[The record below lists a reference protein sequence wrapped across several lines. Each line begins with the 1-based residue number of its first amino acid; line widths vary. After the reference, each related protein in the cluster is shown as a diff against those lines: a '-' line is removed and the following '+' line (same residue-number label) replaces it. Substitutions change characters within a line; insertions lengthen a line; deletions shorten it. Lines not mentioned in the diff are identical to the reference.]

1 MDHGY
6 ESSKYRKS
14 YDASYDN
21 LAYYHTNALCWL
33 DLLHVKHVYNFE
45 RKPVVER
52 ELQAIITA
60 VEKGQ
65 EKNKA
70 PPRGNGGRR
79 TTRVAVR
86 SALVVVQKSAEF
98 AKRESA
104 VLAVV
109 HECLALLNADQAT
122 LPVKLQQVVHFYR
135 GCNGANCELENPIYG
150 DRYHCDTCDTDY
162 CGRCFRA
169 HGTKHVLSLHQEVLP
184 EDAATPKSR
193 WHVRGIKGHVDSAEG
208 RKYWV
213 RWAGN
218 WADELLPKKGLNND
232 ELINE

>member
-6 ESSKYRKS
+6 EYSNYRKS
-14 YDASYDN
+14 YDADFDH
-21 LAYYHTNALCWL
+21 LALYHTNALCWL

-45 RKPVVER
+45 RKPAVEMQ
-52 ELQAIITA
+52 LHAIITA
-60 VEKGQ
+60 VAKVQ

-70 PPRGNGGRR
+70 PPRR
-79 TTRVAVR
+79 TTRVAAR

-98 AKRESA
+98 AKRASA

-109 HECLALLNADQAT
+109 QECLALLNADQAT

-135 GCNGANCELENPIYG
+135 GCDGAKCELDAPIYG

-169 HGTKHVLSLHQEVLP
+169 HGTKHVLNLHQEVLP
-184 EDAATPKSR
+184 EDAATPTSL
-193 WHVRGIKGHVDSAEG
+193 WHVRGITGHVDSAAEG
-208 RKYWV
+208 RRYWV
-213 RWAGN
+213 RWAGS
-218 WADELLPKKGLNND
+218 WMDELLPKKGLNND
-232 ELINE
+232 GLINE